1 MILDQYQ
8 TPLIYAAALFMTL
21 VLASFL
27 TPRGWWRRPTVRGAV
42 IVGGGTWAIA
52 ALLLH
57 FVAAAPLP
65 FSSALANA
73 SVTSLPE
80 EQALPA
86 EPFAGKPYRVHR
98 DLNLRSEASVSSPR
112 LAIVPAGA
120 SVTPTGEQRGDWWQ
134 VHATADGKVQTGW
147 ASSLWLRRRGE

>member
-1 MILDQYQ
+1 MTFDQYQ
-8 TPLIYAAALFMTL
+8 TPLIYAAALCMTL

-27 TPRGWWRRPTVRGAV
+27 TPRGWWRRPTVRGAAV
-42 IVGGGTWAIA
+42 LGSGTWAIA

-65 FSSALANA
+65 FNSALANA

-80 EQALPA
+80 VQDP
-86 EPFAGKPYRVHR
+86 PFAGKPYRVHR

-134 VHATADGKVQTGW
+134 IHAMADGKVQTGW
-147 ASSLWLRRRGE
+147 ASSLWLRRHGE

>member
-1 MILDQYQ
+1 MISFTLQ
-8 TPLIYAAALFMTL
+8 TVFIAAAALCMTL

-27 TPRGWWRRPTVRGAV
+27 TPRSWWRRPTVRGIAV
-42 IVGGGTWAIA
+42 LGGGTWAIS

-57 FVAAAPLP
+57 FAAVGTLP

-73 SVTSLPE
+73 SAES
-80 EQALPA
+80 ALADPSA
-86 EPFAGKPYRVHR
+86 APPFAGRPYRVHR

-120 SVTPTGEQRGDWWQ
+120 TVTPTGEQRGDWWQ
-134 VHATADGKVQTGW
+134 IHANADGKLQTGW
-147 ASSLWLRRRGE
+147 ASSLWLRRSGE